1 MQRDMDLVRKILIT
15 VESSDEEAL
24 RLQPLAIEGYEAP
37 LIARHVE
44 IMEEAGLVDAH
55 VMRAAGVPPYAARVF
70 RLTWAGHDFLE
81 ATRNDTVWAK
91 TKQFIKEKGG
101 GASFEIIKAVALKYT
116 ASHFGLPEG

>member
-1 MQRDMDLVRKILIT
+1 MQRDMDLVRSILT
-15 VESSDEEAL
+15 AVEGSDEEAL
-24 RLQPLAIEGYEAP
+24 RRQPLAIQGYDSAT
-37 LIARHVE
+37 IARHVE

-55 VMRAAGVPPYAARVF
+55 VMRADGIPPYAARVF

-81 ATRNDTVWAK
+81 ATRNDTIWAK

-116 ASHFGLPEG
+116 TAHFGLPDV